1 MTLSKTKRDSKM
13 RAMRRILIGAILGAG
28 TGYIASTLAGSNG
41 SQCMILCNQSVA
53 IPFFAAMGLLVAWR

>member
-1 MTLSKTKRDSKM
+1 MTLSKAKRDNKM
-13 RAMRRILIGAILGAG
+13 RVMRRILIGAVLGAG
-28 TGYIASTLAGSNG
+28 TGYIASTLAGSTG